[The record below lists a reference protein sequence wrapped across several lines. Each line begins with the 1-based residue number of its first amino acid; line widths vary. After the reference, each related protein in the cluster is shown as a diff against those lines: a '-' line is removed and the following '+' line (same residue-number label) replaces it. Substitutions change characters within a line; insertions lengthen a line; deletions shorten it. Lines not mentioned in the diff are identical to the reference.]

1 MRMRLKLHKEE
12 HREGEMY
19 LKIYSNMM
27 ILYNFLFNIKHLC
40 FFYTDI
46 LSRNF
51 DGAENIANRKCLRI
65 EFYKIIHNQEN
76 IKDDLANIVATST
89 GQ

>member
-1 MRMRLKLHKEE
+1 
-12 HREGEMY
+12 
-19 LKIYSNMM
+19 MM

-46 LSRNF
+46 LSRNI

-76 IKDDLANIVATST
+76 IKDDLASEILRNLTEKPKGKPSVN
-89 GQ
+89 